1 MQEFMSRIAAH
12 VEHVKKV
19 AQHCTGEETTKQA
32 LILPLLDILGFH
44 PYDPTRVR
52 AEFASDFPG
61 VKASE
66 RVDYALFCDGHPV
79 MFIEAKAHSE
89 KLNNHCPQLARYFN
103 ATPSVTMAVITNGR
117 EWRFF
122 TDLVEKNIMDEK
134 PFLKID
140 LVEGPAVDLT
150 HLYRFR
156 HDEFHPDQLR
166 TLAEENIYLRAFK
179 KTISDSLRDVDQE
192 FVRYVASR
200 SALNRQLNA
209 RFLESISHIVRN
221 AVQSAVSEMVVSSLT
236 APATP
241 AVKPAAAAPT
251 LPVELPAQGDQQDI
265 VDPDNPRIVT
275 TAAERAVLA
284 AVQGILGEEANVT
297 GKDTEGYY
305 ACLYQG
311 KNNRWLLRYWGDK
324 KRPAVK
330 FPLDLT
336 DAHRAEIVRVG
347 LEIGAG
353 DQVIIDRPENLHRL
367 AGILFDCLAYCQN
380 DDNFARGSRSAEPA

>member
-103 ATPSVTMAVITNGR
+103 ATPSVTMAVITNGQ

-140 LVEGPAVDLT
+140 LVEGPAV
-150 HLYRFR
+150 
-156 HDEFHPDQLR
+156 
-166 TLAEENIYLRAFK
+166 
-179 KTISDSLRDVDQE
+179 
-192 FVRYVASR
+192 
-200 SALNRQLNA
+200 
-209 RFLESISHIVRN
+209 
-221 AVQSAVSEMVVSSLT
+221 
-236 APATP
+236 
-241 AVKPAAAAPT
+241 
-251 LPVELPAQGDQQDI
+251 
-265 VDPDNPRIVT
+265 
-275 TAAERAVLA
+275 
-284 AVQGILGEEANVT
+284 
-297 GKDTEGYY
+297 
-305 ACLYQG
+305 
-311 KNNRWLLRYWGDK
+311 
-324 KRPAVK
+324 
-330 FPLDLT
+330 DLT